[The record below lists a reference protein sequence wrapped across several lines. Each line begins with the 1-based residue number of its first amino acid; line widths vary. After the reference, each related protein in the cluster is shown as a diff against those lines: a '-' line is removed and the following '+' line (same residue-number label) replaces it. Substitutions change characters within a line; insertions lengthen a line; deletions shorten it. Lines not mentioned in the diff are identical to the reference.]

1 MLLGQ
6 REWPHVYPASIG
18 VIPMHVYHCY
28 ELMPTQRTA
37 AINFME
43 PPAWTDGNPNDS
55 DSPASAEL
63 RSEIINTYIHY
74 PYDEALR
81 LVDKVRAHS
90 PTDKNLVAAEQARA
104 LIAAGQQAAAF
115 SYVVPGPLNGLSP
128 VPADHPSPRT
138 HWRPS

>member
-1 MLLGQ
+1 MQ
-6 REWPHVYPASIG
+6 VYL
-18 VIPMHVYHCY
+18 CY

-55 DSPASAEL
+55 DSPADAEL
-63 RSEIINTYIHY
+63 RTEIINTYIHY

-90 PTDKNLVAAEQARA
+90 PTDKNLVAAEQLSPCADRGG
-104 LIAAGQQAAAF
+104 AAGSGFLVCSSRTVKWASRRFRPTIQVQ
-115 SYVVPGPLNGLSP
+115 GPTGRKSL
-128 VPADHPSPRT
+128 
-138 HWRPS
+138 